1 MQADSHICTSIDEA
15 SFQDIEDILENVL
28 KSNSPTQMVS
38 PYSIFR
44 NCAGLVALGGSV
56 FWAELK
62 LEPNP
67 GVLLVALGLED
78 KKAIVADVAETAS
91 TALSLVIADA
101 RGVDVTNMTA
111 LRAKAREN
119 QVVLR
124 VVKNSLAKR
133 AFAETE
139 FSCAGEVLVG
149 PSIFGFSMED
159 PGAAARLFKEFAK
172 SNEEFEIKALVLSGE
187 LMGKDKIDV
196 LATLPTRDQA
206 LSMLANVMLAPV
218 TKLVRTT
225 NDIPGRVVRVV
236 DQVAK
241 QKAA

>member
-1 MQADSHICTSIDEA
+1 M
-15 SFQDIEDILENVL
+15 
-28 KSNSPTQMVS
+28 
-38 PYSIFR
+38 
-44 NCAGLVALGGSV
+44 
-56 FWAELK
+56 
-62 LEPNP
+62 
-67 GVLLVALGLED
+67 ALGLED
-78 KKAIVADVAETAS
+78 KKAIVADVAETAGA
-91 TALSLVIADA
+91 ALSLVIADA

-133 AFAETE
+133 AFAGTDFACTE
-139 FSCAGEVLVG
+139 EALVG

-159 PGAAARLFKEFAK
+159 PGAAARLFKDFAK
-172 SNEEFEIKALVLSGE
+172 ENDKFEIKALAVSGE

-196 LATLPTRDQA
+196 LAKLPTRDQA

-218 TKLVRTT
+218 TKFVRTT

-241 QKAA
+241 QKQAA